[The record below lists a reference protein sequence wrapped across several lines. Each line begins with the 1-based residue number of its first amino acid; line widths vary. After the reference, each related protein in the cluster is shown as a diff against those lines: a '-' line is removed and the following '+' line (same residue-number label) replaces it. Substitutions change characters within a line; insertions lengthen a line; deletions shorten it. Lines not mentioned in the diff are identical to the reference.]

1 MLPFGKNRSVRDD
14 KFLLHRRKDC
24 VDLCLCSY
32 VTQITICVTSVLDE
46 IFSRM
51 NE

>member
-14 KFLLHRRKDC
+14 KFLLHKRRDC
-24 VDLCLCSY
+24 VVLCLCSY
-32 VTQITICVTSVLDE
+32 VSQVTMCVTAVLDE

-51 NE
+51 IE